1 MAKRKQVSNSAR
13 KRKASP
19 SRNSAT
25 TSGKTATTRKRSPAR
40 RTAEEVISELPA
52 KIREVKAREKARE
65 LKRSPS
71 ISKTVNVLRGIDQ
84 ALEFAAQEGN
94 TTLRHALAG
103 ARRPLGDY
111 LTSQG
116 LKLPKVKLPRG
127 RKPAILR

>member
-13 KRKASP
+13 KGT
-19 SRNSAT
+19 AT
-25 TSGKTATTRKRSPAR
+25 TSKKTATTRKKTPTR
-40 RTAEEVISELPA
+40 RTAQEMISELQA
-52 KIREVKAREKARE
+52 KIRDVKAREKVRE
-65 LKRSPS
+65 LRRSPS

-84 ALEFAAQEGN
+84 ALEFAAKEGN